1 MFRALLVPVS
11 GERSQA
17 LNLRDRTSRTSA
29 TLILNASP
37 DPGLLN
43 NRARLLNQAGYY
55 TTAAHS
61 LEEAMQAAA
70 TMNCDLAL
78 LCYSF
83 DCTQRTAISERLRT
97 LSPGTAIVWLQPG
110 LDDNQ
115 SIFVA
120 RVKNALQSMVA

>member
-1 MFRALLVPVS
+1 M
-11 GERSQA
+11 
-17 LNLRDRTSRTSA
+17 NLRDITSRTSA

-43 NRARLLNQAGYY
+43 NRARLLNHAGYY

-70 TMNCDLAL
+70 TMNCGLAL

-83 DCTQRTAISERLRT
+83 DCTQRAAISERLRT
-97 LSPGTAIVWLQPG
+97 LSPGTAIVWLQRG
-110 LDDNQ
+110 MDDNQ
-115 SIFVA
+115 CILIF
-120 RVKNALQSMVA
+120 RVKNALERTIA